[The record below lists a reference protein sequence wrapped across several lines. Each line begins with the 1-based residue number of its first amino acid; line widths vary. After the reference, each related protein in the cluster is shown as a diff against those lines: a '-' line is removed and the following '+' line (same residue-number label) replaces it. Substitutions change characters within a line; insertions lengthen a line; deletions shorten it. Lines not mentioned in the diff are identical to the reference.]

1 MPSAPLPR
9 AYGTAVPSGP
19 ASSHAAVAGL
29 DAEGRAD
36 WFCLRLSYP
45 HISSMVSDDEG
56 VWLVLD
62 NGRRALYA
70 AAPGRA
76 RTAGQG
82 SAWVT
87 DVRSSMADPYPLEPE
102 RPDTPL
108 GVSPGRRR
116 SYELLH
122 ALYGA
127 TPAEVRTRL
136 QRTALLGQP
145 LFLSEPAAEAMRRA
159 DAVLRLAALA
169 DPSLKRLLRMDG
181 GFAWRRIAGENRLSP
196 HAFGIAFDI
205 SPDVATYW
213 RWSSLRPH
221 PMQKSYPRAIVEA
234 FENEGFIWG
243 GKWHEYDLMH
253 FEYRPEIICKARM
266 LRDVGNGGA
275 AR

>member
-1 MPSAPLPR
+1 MA
-9 AYGTAVPSGP
+9 APSGL
-19 ASSHAAVAGL
+19 ASAHAVVAGL
-29 DAEGRAD
+29 DAEGRTD
-36 WFCLRLSYP
+36 WLCLRLSYP
-45 HISSMVSDDEG
+45 HISSMTSDDEG
-56 VWLVLD
+56 LWLVLD

-76 RTAGQG
+76 RAAGQN

-87 DVRSSMADPYPLEPE
+87 DVRSAMADPYPLEPE
-102 RPDTPL
+102 RSDTPL

-122 ALYGA
+122 ALYGV
-127 TPAEVRTRL
+127 TPADVRTRL
-136 QRTALLGQP
+136 QRTVLLGQP
-145 LFLSEPAAEAMRRA
+145 LLLSAPAAEAMRRA
-159 DAVLRLAALA
+159 DAALRLSALA

-181 GFAWRRIAGENRLSP
+181 GFVWRRIAGENRLSP

-221 PMQKSYPRAIVEA
+221 PMQKSYPRVIVEA

-266 LRDVGNGGA
+266 LRDAGDVGNGGA